1 MCSRELYTMQ
11 GILPARCRPLADSMA
26 MGYKVI
32 TELGMSFVTW
42 ILSHPSNYE
51 QSIVSLK
58 KYIQPWSGTEAQA
71 GCISVWPRTPTSS
84 YLLQAS
90 LPQFICIWPHGN
102 SSCPADRGRK
112 RWARPIDSLAWD
124 DSVSWKWIAD
134 KRQPHLVVFTWNR
147 NETEIL
153 PISGILDIALDYP
166 LWVKSGM
173 NCVGCWTVGKS

>member
-58 KYIQPWSGTEAQA
+58 KYIQP
-71 GCISVWPRTPTSS
+71 
-84 YLLQAS
+84 
-90 LPQFICIWPHGN
+90 
-102 SSCPADRGRK
+102 
-112 RWARPIDSLAWD
+112 
-124 DSVSWKWIAD
+124 
-134 KRQPHLVVFTWNR
+134 
-147 NETEIL
+147 
-153 PISGILDIALDYP
+153 
-166 LWVKSGM
+166 
-173 NCVGCWTVGKS
+173 